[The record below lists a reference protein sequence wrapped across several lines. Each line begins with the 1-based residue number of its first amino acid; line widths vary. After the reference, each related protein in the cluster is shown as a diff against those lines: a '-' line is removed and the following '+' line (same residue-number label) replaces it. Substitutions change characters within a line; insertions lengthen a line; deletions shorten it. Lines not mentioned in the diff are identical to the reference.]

1 MHKQSTLASAGL
13 CAGLLVFA
21 VLPVSAAWTL
31 NDTQTRLTDG
41 NWTLTVAADG
51 QDLTITASA
60 AATWDD
66 LDLTDVER
74 DTAVDD
80 APGYRVTA
88 IGAAA
93 FKQKTIKSITAPD
106 VVTIANGSSAANG
119 AFYSAGLTNVSF
131 AALTTIGNYAFQ
143 SCSGLTRA
151 KFPSVTAIG
160 NYAFSGC
167 GAFTNIEVNADIAS
181 IGSYAFARTSSF
193 QACVLKS
200 FQPTTLP
207 KLEMIG
213 EKAFFGS
220 SGSNLQGDFY
230 CPALTNL
237 GFQALRQSAITSFR
251 APKLTYLGDNAFS
264 ACASLTD
271 VEVSADITYIGASAF
286 ARTSTGQ
293 TCVLKTFH
301 PTTLPRLEMIGAQ
314 AFYGKNGSALE
325 GDFHCPA
332 LTNLGN
338 QALSSSKITSFRAP
352 ALTNLLA
359 GTFQNC
365 QSLTNVDIGAVISIG
380 DRAFNHCGGLTNVV
394 LCADIVSIGIY
405 AFADETNWK
414 RCWLKGLQPT
424 TLPKL
429 VSIGNNAFQGN
440 QGCDLEGEFT
450 FPALTSLGASA
461 FPKSKITA
469 FRAPKLESVGASALS
484 DCTMLSNVV
493 IRGGGTLGNSCITG
507 MKCRALIDVLG
518 PAPTSIG
525 TTAISA
531 STKNAANK
539 DNPYPQV
546 RVAHVRDLDGW
557 KTLDGVTFTP
567 FETARENATHR
578 KYLGDTPEKRTKGLI
593 TGRGTFWLV
602 DADSNKATYLSL
614 R

>member
-1 MHKQSTLASAGL
+1 
-13 CAGLLVFA
+13 
-21 VLPVSAAWTL
+21 
-31 NDTQTRLTDG
+31 
-41 NWTLTVAADG
+41 
-51 QDLTITASA
+51 
-60 AATWDD
+60 
-66 LDLTDVER
+66 
-74 DTAVDD
+74 
-80 APGYRVTA
+80 
-88 IGAAA
+88 
-93 FKQKTIKSITAPD
+93 
-106 VVTIANGSSAANG
+106 
-119 AFYSAGLTNVSF
+119 
-131 AALTTIGNYAFQ
+131 
-143 SCSGLTRA
+143 
-151 KFPSVTAIG
+151 
-160 NYAFSGC
+160 
-167 GAFTNIEVNADIAS
+167 
-181 IGSYAFARTSSF
+181 
-193 QACVLKS
+193 
-200 FQPTTLP
+200 
-207 KLEMIG
+207 
-213 EKAFFGS
+213 
-220 SGSNLQGDFY
+220 
-230 CPALTNL
+230 
-237 GFQALRQSAITSFR
+237 
-251 APKLTYLGDNAFS
+251 
-264 ACASLTD
+264 
-271 VEVSADITYIGASAF
+271 
-286 ARTSTGQ
+286 
-293 TCVLKTFH
+293 
-301 PTTLPRLEMIGAQ
+301 
-314 AFYGKNGSALE
+314 
-325 GDFHCPA
+325 
-332 LTNLGN
+332 
-338 QALSSSKITSFRAP
+338 
-352 ALTNLLA
+352 
-359 GTFQNC
+359 
-365 QSLTNVDIGAVISIG
+365 
-380 DRAFNHCGGLTNVV
+380 LTNVV

-557 KTLDGVTFTP
+557 ETLDGVTFTP
-567 FETARENATHR
+567 FETAKANATHR

-602 DADSNKATYLSL
+602 DADYNKATYLSV